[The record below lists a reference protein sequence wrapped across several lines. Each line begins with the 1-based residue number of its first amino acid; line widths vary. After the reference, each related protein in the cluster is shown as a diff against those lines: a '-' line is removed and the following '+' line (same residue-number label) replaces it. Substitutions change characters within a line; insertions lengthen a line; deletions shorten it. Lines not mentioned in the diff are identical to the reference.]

1 MPPATEWCLADNSQT
16 SCSFAC
22 SKEHQRISHFRLH
35 VGGLCSGPHHEQ
47 HALQVQQLDGSHA
60 VCADRVQTAPCRAG
74 PSEEFRSACHS
85 SMTSHALGGRGRC
98 WRSCLQ

>member
-22 SKEHQRISHFRLH
+22 SKEHQSISHFRLH